1 MRFHYQVLIIF
12 NESKYIKNTPFSV
25 WDKTMQKIYENSL
38 IEIIKKYKTSDD
50 SKKSKECLDIMVA
63 SIAYISKLRPHFAPD
78 NPLSIREMMCLI
90 LLSVGKNPDQC
101 GDLLGITA
109 MSVRSYEKRIRR
121 KLGARNRTHAF
132 YLAAVKGFI
141 QLAV

>member
-1 MRFHYQVLIIF
+1 MHKL
-12 NESKYIKNTPFSV
+12 NENA
-25 WDKTMQKIYENSL
+25 L
-38 IEIIKKYKTSDD
+38 IELIKKYQTAGDN
-50 SKKSKECLDIMVA
+50 KKSKEFLDIMVA
-63 SIAYISKLRPHFAPD
+63 SIAYASKLRPHLAPD

-109 MSVRSYEKRIRR
+109 ESVRSYEKRIRR

-132 YLAAVKGFI
+132 YLASVKGFI
-141 QLAV
+141 QLVI

>member
-1 MRFHYQVLIIF
+1 
-12 NESKYIKNTPFSV
+12 
-25 WDKTMQKIYENSL
+25 MQKIDENSL
-38 IEIIKKYKTSDD
+38 MELIKNDKSAGN
-50 SKKSKECLDIMVA
+50 KKNSKEFLDMMIA
-63 SIAYISKLRPHFAPD
+63 SIAYASKLRPHLVPD
-78 NPLSIREMMCLI
+78 NPLSMREMMCLI

-132 YLAAVKGFI
+132 YLASVKGFI
-141 QLAV
+141 QLIV